1 MRRPWSVRNRER
13 VLSVHSQAPRKAG
26 AAQGITL
33 VTVAFLPIVAIVS
46 MFPAVPA
53 IIDHFAARD
62 PAAIA
67 KVPAMVSAPGLTI
80 ALLALFAGLLVDKFG
95 RRKLLLVSTAL
106 YGFVGVLTMPR
117 ALPLAWQRPQS

>member
-1 MRRPWSVRNRER
+1 
-13 VLSVHSQAPRKAG
+13 LSVHSQAPRKAG

-106 YGFVGVLTMPR
+106 YGFVGVAPFFLTRLTRSMPR